1 MNVIDKMVLL
11 PYERYEILL
20 KNCNDNKKEKTF
32 INVLTQTDDAKEESE
47 RDFQSDKIYV
57 NQKGYGTNDE
67 TANKDSSLGET
78 KEKLQKRKPPPVI
91 PVKRIKWIK
100 F

>member
-78 KEKLQKRKPPPVI
+78 KEKLQKRKPPPGI
-91 PVKRIKWIK
+91 PVNRIKWIK

>member
-1 MNVIDKMVLL
+1 MVLL

-47 RDFQSDKIYV
+47 QDFQ
-57 NQKGYGTNDE
+57 
-67 TANKDSSLGET
+67 
-78 KEKLQKRKPPPVI
+78 
-91 PVKRIKWIK
+91 
-100 F
+100 